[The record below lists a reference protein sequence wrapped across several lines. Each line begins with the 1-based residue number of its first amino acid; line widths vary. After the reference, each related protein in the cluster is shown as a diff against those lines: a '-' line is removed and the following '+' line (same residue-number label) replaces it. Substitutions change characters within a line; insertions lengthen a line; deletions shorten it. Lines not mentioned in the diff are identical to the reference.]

1 MSMSL
6 NTNKNDSKYKF
17 NMNINQTIDYL
28 KIFLPYINLLVFAL
42 TSTATIIDMIPNHW
56 VINIWLSIPKKYI
69 QNAGECHLLA
79 LYILKSPTNCSK

>member
-1 MSMSL
+1 M
-6 NTNKNDSKYKF
+6 KYKF

-56 VINIWLSIPKKYI
+56 VINIWLSMPKK
-69 QNAGECHLLA
+69 
-79 LYILKSPTNCSK
+79 